1 MSMVSDLLDFIL
13 NLLRNPD
20 AAAAF
25 NADPEGSLAK
35 AGLGGLTCAD
45 VDAVRPVVL
54 DVAMAAPSGG
64 GGHGGGG
71 HGGGGNHGGGH
82 GGGGNHGGG
91 H

>member
-35 AGLGGLTCAD
+35 AGAAASARAP
-45 VDAVRPVVL
+45 AVRRKRR
-54 DVAMAAPSGG
+54 A
-64 GGHGGGG
+64 
-71 HGGGGNHGGGH
+71 
-82 GGGGNHGGG
+82 
-91 H
+91 